1 MFYISFAPL
10 FNDMQHMHTR
20 DAYAQEE
27 RIKRLF
33 KSIIQNID
41 GGIQFV
47 E

>member
-1 MFYISFAPL
+1 MFYISFVPL
-10 FNDMQHMHTR
+10 FNDMRHTR

-33 KSIIQNID
+33 KSTIQNILV

-47 E
+47 P